1 MTDSQCVEFLQW
13 ALPRL
18 RLRWPGF
25 RKVRRQV
32 HKRID
37 RRLGELSLS
46 GAGAYRAYLESHPSE
61 WQVLDSCCRIT
72 ISRFYRDRGVF
83 DYLGQQVLPEL
94 AERAVRGGDNEVRCW
109 SVGCA
114 SGEEAYTLAILGH
127 TSLAAR
133 FPNVRLTLAA
143 TDADEHLLQR
153 ARRGRYP
160 ASSVQ
165 DVPADWLGRFL
176 MRSGEAYV
184 VRPELREQVD
194 FQQQDIRHAWPE
206 GTFHLVLCRNLAFTY
221 FDDPLQREILR
232 GMVERIVPGGVLV
245 VGKHESLPVPPPK
258 LSPCGPNL
266 GVYRVSGA

>member
-1 MTDSQCVEFLQW
+1 
-13 ALPRL
+13 LPRL

-37 RRLGELSLS
+37 RRLGELGLS
-46 GAGAYRAYLESHPSE
+46 GAGDYQAYLESHSAE

-72 ISRFYRDRGVF
+72 ISRFYRDRGTF
-83 DYLGQQVLPEL
+83 DYLGQQILPEL
-94 AERAVRGGDNEVRCW
+94 AERAVRGGDSEVRCW

-114 SGEEAYTLAILGH
+114 SGEEAYTLAILGRAC
-127 TSLAAR
+127 LAAR
-133 FPNVRLTLAA
+133 FPNVRLTLLA

-165 DVPADWLGRFL
+165 DVPPDWLAGPL
-176 MRSGEAYV
+176 ARSGDQYV

-194 FQQQDIRHAWPE
+194 FRQQDIRHALPD
-206 GTFHLVLCRNLAFTY
+206 GLFHVVLCRNLVFTY
-221 FDDPLQREILR
+221 FDDPLQRAVLR

-245 VGKHESLPVPPPK
+245 VGKHESLPEPLPT
-258 LSPCGPNL
+258 LSPCRRNVGM
-266 GVYRVSGA
+266 YRVGGV